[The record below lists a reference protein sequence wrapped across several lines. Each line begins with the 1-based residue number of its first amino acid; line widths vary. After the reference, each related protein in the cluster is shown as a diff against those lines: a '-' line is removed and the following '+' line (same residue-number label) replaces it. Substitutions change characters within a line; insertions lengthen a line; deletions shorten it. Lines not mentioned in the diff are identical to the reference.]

1 MSSATVKISMKNG
14 GIAFSELDSVDFMG
28 LYLDFYVQSPVEAVP
43 QECFPNLKKL
53 ISFSLAYFP
62 FMPDGW
68 SFAWNVS
75 MPLQKRRLF
84 CCVDGENRTFVAKTH
99 SWEPSPYERNPRMT
113 VQMVSDISGM
123 ESVTM
128 VDCAENVPSDRIL
141 GELFSRFFS
150 DQSQSFLKIYEE
162 DETFGIKNSEI
173 CRDDENSENV
183 EESQEVAFTFRCGCT
198 KEKIAKIFHR
208 MAKKDL
214 DYLFGREHTLQI
226 ECPRCGFKY
235 GIRKDDIK

>member
-1 MSSATVKISMKNG
+1 MSSATVKISIKNG
-14 GIAFSELDSVDFMG
+14 EIACSELDSVDFMG

-62 FMPDGW
+62 FMPEGW

-75 MPLQKRRLF
+75 MPVQKRRLF
-84 CCVDGENRTFVAKTH
+84 CCVDSNNRTFVAKTH
-99 SWEPSPYERNPRMT
+99 SWEPSSYEKNPRMT

-128 VDCAENVPSDRIL
+128 VDCAENVPSDKIL
-141 GELFSRFFS
+141 GELFARFFT
-150 DQSQSFLKIYEE
+150 DQSQGFLKIYDE
-162 DETFGIKNSEI
+162 DGTFGIKNTEI
-173 CRDDENSENV
+173 DENLDNN
-183 EESQEVAFTFRCGCT
+183 EEFQEVAFTFRCGCT
-198 KEKIAKIFHR
+198 KEKIAKIFQRMPHR
-208 MAKKDL
+208 DV
-214 DYLFGREHTLQI
+214 DFLFENEHTLQV

>member
-1 MSSATVKISMKNG
+1 MSFATVKISLKNG
-14 GIAFSELDSVDFMG
+14 ETACSELNSVDFMG

-53 ISFSLAYFP
+53 ISFALAYFP
-62 FMPDGW
+62 FMPQGW
-68 SFAWNVS
+68 SFAWNIS
-75 MPLQKRRLF
+75 MPVQKRRLF
-84 CCVDGENRTFVAKTH
+84 CCVDSANCTFVAKTH
-99 SWEPSPYERNPRMT
+99 SWEPSPYEKNPRMT

-128 VDCAENVPSDRIL
+128 VDCAENVPSDKIL

-162 DETFGIKNSEI
+162 DETFGIKNTEI
-173 CRDDENSENV
+173 GDDFENSE
-183 EESQEVAFTFRCGCT
+183 EIQEIAFTFRCGCT

-208 MAKKDL
+208 MAPKDI
-214 DYLFGREHTLQI
+214 DFLFEQEHTLQV

-235 GIRKDDIK
+235 GIRKNDIR

>member
-1 MSSATVKISMKNG
+1 MSSATVKISLKNG
-14 GIAFSELDSVDFMG
+14 ETAFSELNSVDFMG

-53 ISFSLAYFP
+53 ISFALAYFP

-75 MPLQKRRLF
+75 MPVQKRRLF
-84 CCVDGENRTFVAKTH
+84 CCVDSSNRTFVAKTH
-99 SWEPSPYERNPRMT
+99 SWEPSPYEKNPRMT

-128 VDCAENVPSDRIL
+128 VDCAENVPSDKIL

-162 DETFGIKNSEI
+162 DETFGIKNTEISETF
-173 CRDDENSENV
+173 ENG
-183 EESQEVAFTFRCGCT
+183 EEIQEVAFTFRCGCT

-208 MAKKDL
+208 MAAKDI
-214 DYLFGREHTLQI
+214 DFLFEQEHTLQV

-235 GIRKDDIK
+235 GIRKNDIK

>member
-1 MSSATVKISMKNG
+1 MSSATVKISLKNG
-14 GIAFSELDSVDFMG
+14 KTAFSELNSVDFMG

-53 ISFSLAYFP
+53 ISFALAYFP

-75 MPLQKRRLF
+75 MPVQKRRLF
-84 CCVDGENRTFVAKTH
+84 CCVDSANRTFVAKTH
-99 SWEPSPYERNPRMT
+99 SWEPSPYEKNPRMT

-128 VDCAENVPSDRIL
+128 VDCAENVPSDKIL

-162 DETFGIKNSEI
+162 DESFGIKNTEI
-173 CRDDENSENV
+173 SDDFENN
-183 EESQEVAFTFRCGCT
+183 EEIQEVAFTFRCGCT

-208 MAKKDL
+208 MAPKDI
-214 DYLFGREHTLQI
+214 DFLFEQEHTLQV

-235 GIRKDDIK
+235 GIRKNDIK

>member
-1 MSSATVKISMKNG
+1 MSFATLKIVSKNG
-14 GIAFSELDSVDFMG
+14 ETAQTELNAVDFMG

-53 ISFSLAYFP
+53 ISFAVSYLP
-62 FMPDGW
+62 FMPQGW

-84 CCVDGENRTFVAKTH
+84 CCVDSEDGTFVAKTH
-99 SWEPSPYERNPRMT
+99 SWEPSPYEKNPRMT

-128 VDCAENVPSDRIL
+128 VDCAENITSDRIL
-141 GELFSRFFS
+141 DELFKRFFA
-150 DQSQSFLKIYEE
+150 DQSQEHLEFYVD
-162 DETFGIKNSEI
+162 DEIAGIKN
-173 CRDDENSENV
+173 NSESLAFIEDASEENV
-183 EESQEVAFTFRCGCT
+183 SLAFRCGCT
-198 KEKIAKIFHR
+198 KEKIAGIFKR
-208 MAKKDL
+208 MPKKDI
-214 DYLFGREHTLQI
+214 DFLFENEPVLNV

-235 GIRKDDIK
+235 GIKKHDIK

>member
-1 MSSATVKISMKNG
+1 MSSATVRISLKNG
-14 GIAFSELDSVDFMG
+14 GIACSELDSVDFMG

-53 ISFSLAYFP
+53 ISFALAYFP
-62 FMPDGW
+62 FMPEGW

-75 MPLQKRRLF
+75 MPVQQRRLF
-84 CCVDGENRTFVAKTH
+84 CCVDSENRTFVAKTH
-99 SWEPSPYERNPRMT
+99 SWKPSPYEKNPRMA

-128 VDCAENVPSDRIL
+128 VDCAENVPSDKIL
-141 GELFSRFFS
+141 GELFTRFLA
-150 DQSQSFLKIYEE
+150 DQSQSFLKVYEE
-162 DETFGIKNSEI
+162 DETFGIKNTEI
-173 CRDDENSENV
+173 DETSEN
-183 EESQEVAFTFRCGCT
+183 EEEIRDAAFVFRCGCT

-208 MAKKDL
+208 MARKDI
-214 DYLFGREHTLQI
+214 DFLFESEHTLQV

-235 GIRKDDIK
+235 GIKKDDIK

>member
-1 MSSATVKISMKNG
+1 MSSATVKISLKNG
-14 GIAFSELDSVDFMG
+14 EPARTELNSVDFMG

-53 ISFSLAYFP
+53 ISFALAYFP
-62 FMPDGW
+62 FMPEGW

-75 MPLQKRRLF
+75 MPVQKRRLF
-84 CCVDGENRTFVAKTH
+84 CCVDSANHTFVAKTH
-99 SWEPSPYERNPRMT
+99 SWEPSPYEKNPRMT

-128 VDCAENVPSDRIL
+128 VDCAENVPSDKIL
-141 GELFSRFFS
+141 VELFSRFFS

-162 DETFGIKNSEI
+162 DETFGIKNTEI
-173 CRDDENSENV
+173 DENCKNN
-183 EESQEVAFTFRCGCT
+183 EEIQNVAFTFRCGCT

-208 MAKKDL
+208 MAPKDI
-214 DYLFGREHTLQI
+214 DFLFEQEHTLQV

-235 GIRKDDIK
+235 GIRKNDIR

>member
-1 MSSATVKISMKNG
+1 MSSATVKISLKNG
-14 GIAFSELDSVDFMG
+14 EPARTELNSVDFMG

-53 ISFSLAYFP
+53 ISFALAYFP
-62 FMPDGW
+62 FMPEGW

-75 MPLQKRRLF
+75 MPVQKRRLF
-84 CCVDGENRTFVAKTH
+84 CCVDSANHTFVAKTH
-99 SWEPSPYERNPRMT
+99 SWEPSPYEKNPRMT

-128 VDCAENVPSDRIL
+128 VDCAENVPSDKIL
-141 GELFSRFFS
+141 VELFSRFFS

-162 DETFGIKNSEI
+162 GETFGIKNTEI
-173 CRDDENSENV
+173 DENCKNN
-183 EESQEVAFTFRCGCT
+183 EEIQNVAFTFRCGCT

-208 MAKKDL
+208 MAPKDI
-214 DYLFGREHTLQI
+214 DFLFEQEHTLQV

-235 GIRKDDIK
+235 GIRKNDIR

>member
-1 MSSATVKISMKNG
+1 MSFATLKIVSKNG
-14 GIAFSELDSVDFMG
+14 ETARTELNSVDFMG
-28 LYLDFYVQSPVEAVP
+28 LYLDFYVQNPIEAVP
-43 QECFPNLKKL
+43 KECFPNLKKL
-53 ISFSLAYFP
+53 ISFAISYLP
-62 FMPDGW
+62 FMPQGW

-84 CCVDGENRTFVAKTH
+84 CCVDSENGTFVAKTH
-99 SWEPSPYERNPRMT
+99 SWEPSPYEKNPRMS

-128 VDCAENVPSDRIL
+128 VDCAENVPSDKIL

-162 DETFGIKNSEI
+162 DETFGIKNTEI
-173 CRDDENSENV
+173 SENFENN
-183 EESQEVAFTFRCGCT
+183 EEIQEVAFAFRCGCT

-208 MAKKDL
+208 MAAKDI
-214 DYLFGREHTLQI
+214 DFLFEQEHALQV

-235 GIRKDDIK
+235 GIRKNDIK